1 MAAAGLA
8 AVLTANPGLFTLIRW
23 LGAGF
28 LAWLG
33 IRALAGAR
41 TAGDGAG
48 DRSASLPGSGA
59 FQTGLINMLHPGQ
72 VVFYTS
78 VLPQFIDPARDMAS
92 QAVVLGAVFVG
103 IVLVWFATYAALLS
117 RLPIWGLVGTARQL
131 SRLTGIALLGLAASL
146 VLRR

>member
-1 MAAAGLA
+1 
-8 AVLTANPGLFTLIRW
+8 
-23 LGAGF
+23 
-28 LAWLG
+28 
-33 IRALAGAR
+33 
-41 TAGDGAG
+41 
-48 DRSASLPGSGA
+48 
-59 FQTGLINMLHPGQ
+59 MLHPGQ

-78 VLPQFIDPARDMAS
+78 VLPQFIDPARDTAS